1 MYNFPPTGDR
11 SKAALFKFASEGM
24 SKKTSLA
31 AHRPSPHAGFQKEEA
46 QAIPYDLG
54 GAATGSK
61 PSARKAQG
69 FLAEIEE
76 ALPSTAQK
84 LVVRIRGT
92 HSDTYGV
99 RVLLG
104 TEVVH
109 V

>member
-11 SKAALFKFASEGM
+11 SKAALFKFASEGALIIYVEQA
-24 SKKTSLA
+24 SLA
-31 AHRPSPHAGFQKEEA
+31 AHRPSLHAGFQKEEA
-46 QAIPYDLG
+46 HAMPYDLG

-84 LVVRIRGT
+84 LVVRISRHT
-92 HSDTYGV
+92 WRRTWRTRTLMH
-99 RVLLG
+99 
-104 TEVVH
+104 
-109 V
+109 